1 MAKTFEGLHGD
12 LGAADDL
19 GHVVVGGE
27 GEAERERGL
36 GDRLRQTQ
44 SDEDHQDGDECYVS
58 DENTSSRP
66 T

>member
-12 LGAADDL
+12 LGAANDL

-44 SDEDHQDGDECYVS
+44 GEKDHQDG
-58 DENTSSRP
+58 R
-66 T
+66 

>member
-12 LGAADDL
+12 LCAPDNL

-36 GDRLRQTQ
+36 RDRLRQTQ
-44 SDEDHQDGDECYVS
+44 SEEDHQVG
-58 DENTSSRP
+58 R
-66 T
+66 

>member
-12 LGAADDL
+12 LCAPDNL

-36 GDRLRQTQ
+36 RDRLCQTQ
-44 SDEDHQDGDECYVS
+44 SDVDHQDG
-58 DENTSSRP
+58 RLLP
-66 T
+66 LI

>member
-12 LGAADDL
+12 LSAPNDL

-36 GDRLRQTQ
+36 GDRLRRAQ
-44 SDEDHQDGDECYVS
+44 SGEGHQD
-58 DENTSSRP
+58 NR
-66 T
+66 